1 MESALKKAIIS
12 ALKELIKNIDNGNCD
27 NMTTE
32 QYDKLIDSLNVLI
45 EIKKSDKKIWKFGK

>member
-45 EIKKSDKKIWKFGK
+45 EIKKSDKKICKFGK

>member
-1 MESALKKAIIS
+1 MESKLKKTIIS

-27 NMTTE
+27 NITTE